1 MQSKRETLQAEAWSG
16 NVSRKGREVLNNARP
31 YIKAMT
37 SRLAAGLLVFL
48 VVTSGATALSSLA
61 PGSAAQLILGD
72 YATPEQIAQL
82 NSAYGYDLPVW
93 QRYLNWL
100 GDLLHGDLGVTLFS
114 QQPVIGVVF
123 ERAAVTFEIAFLAL
137 AVSLLGVPIAMFTA
151 SHPNRLADKVMRS
164 ISTVLLAVPTF
175 VIVVLLSYLFALVL
189 RWLPAT
195 GWVKFTDDPL
205 ANLWYVTLPVLC
217 LSLHQTAYLYRVARN
232 EFVATLQED
241 YIAVARAKGL
251 SLAYILF
258 HHVLRPA
265 MPQILT
271 VIGMSLTYMLAGS
284 FVVESYFAV
293 PGIGWTVLSAV
304 KSHDIPLVQAILS
317 LTVVIF
323 VVVFMLV
330 DIGYALIDPRVK
342 VS

>member
-1 MQSKRETLQAEAWSG
+1 MNSAM
-16 NVSRKGREVLNNARP
+16 P
-31 YIKAMT
+31 YIRAIS
-37 SRLAAGLLVFL
+37 SRLVTGVLVFL
-48 VVTSGATALSSLA
+48 LVTFSATALSSLA

-72 YATPEQIAQL
+72 YATPEQIAEL
-82 NSAYGYDLPVW
+82 NSAYGFDLPIW
-93 QRYLNWL
+93 QRYLEWL
-100 GDLLHGDLGVTLFS
+100 GNLLRGDLGLTMFS
-114 QQPVIGVVF
+114 QQPVLQVVL
-123 ERAAVTFEIAFLAL
+123 ERAAVTFEIAFLAM
-137 AVSLLGVPIAMFTA
+137 AVSLIGVPLAMYTA
-151 SHPNRLADKVMRS
+151 SHPGKLTDRVMRS
-164 ISTVLLAVPTF
+164 ISSVLLAVPTF
-175 VIVVLLSYLFALVL
+175 VIVVLFSYLFAMVL

-195 GWVKFTDDPL
+195 GWVKFTEDPI
-205 ANLWYVTLPVLC
+205 ANLWYVALPVMC
-217 LSLHQTAYLYRVARN
+217 LSMHQTAYLYRVARN
-232 EFVATLQED
+232 EFVTTLQED

-251 SLAYILF
+251 PLSYILF
-258 HHVLRPA
+258 HHALRPA

-271 VIGMSLTYMLAGS
+271 VMGLSLTYMLAGS

-330 DIGYALIDPRVK
+330 DLGYALIDPRVK

>member
-1 MQSKRETLQAEAWSG
+1 M
-16 NVSRKGREVLNNARP
+16 LNSAMP
-31 YIKAMT
+31 YIRAIA
-37 SRLAAGLLVFL
+37 SRLVAGTLVFL
-48 VVTSGATALSSLA
+48 LVTFSATALSSLA
-61 PGSAAQLILGD
+61 PGSAAQLILGE
-72 YATPEQIAQL
+72 YATPEQIATL
-82 NSAYGYDLPVW
+82 NATYGYDLPLW
-93 QRYLNWL
+93 QRYLTWL
-100 GDLLHGDLGVTLFS
+100 GDLLRGDLGLTMFS
-114 QQPVIGVVF
+114 QQPVLGVVL
-123 ERAAVTFEIAFLAL
+123 ERAAVTFEIAFLAM
-137 AVSLLGVPIAMFTA
+137 AVSLLGVPLAMYTA
-151 SHPNRLADKVMRS
+151 SHPGKLADKVMRS
-164 ISTVLLAVPTF
+164 VSTILLAVPTF

-195 GWVKFTDDPL
+195 GWARFTENPL
-205 ANLWYVTLPVLC
+205 ANLWYVALPVLC

-241 YIAVARAKGL
+241 YIQVARAKGL
-251 SLAYILF
+251 PLSYILF
-258 HHVLRPA
+258 HHALRPA

-271 VIGMSLTYMLAGS
+271 VMGLSLTYMLAGS

-323 VVVFMLV
+323 VIVFMLV
-330 DIGYALIDPRVK
+330 DLGYALIDPRVK

>member
-1 MQSKRETLQAEAWSG
+1 MF
-16 NVSRKGREVLNNARP
+16 
-31 YIKAMT
+31 
-37 SRLAAGLLVFL
+37 LLVTF
-48 VVTSGATALSSLA
+48 SATALSSLA
-61 PGSAAQLILGD
+61 PGSAAQLILGE
-72 YATPEQIAQL
+72 YATPEQIAEL
-82 NSAYGYDLPVW
+82 NRAYGYDLPVW

-100 GDLLHGDLGVTLFS
+100 GDLLRGDLGQTLFS
-114 QQPVIGVVF
+114 QQPVIEVVF

-137 AVSLLGVPIAMFTA
+137 LVSLVGVPIAMYTA
-151 SHPNRLADKVMRS
+151 SHTGKLLDKIMRS
-164 ISTVLLAVPTF
+164 ISSILLAVPTF
-175 VIVVLLSYLFALVL
+175 VIVVLFSYLFAIVL

-195 GWVKFTDDPL
+195 GWVTFTEDPL
-205 ANLWYVTLPVLC
+205 GNLWYVTLPVLC
-217 LSLHQTAYLYRVARN
+217 LSMHQTAYLYRVARN
-232 EFVATLQED
+232 EFVTTLQED
-241 YIAVARAKGL
+241 FIQAARAKGL
-251 SLAYILF
+251 PLGYILF
-258 HHVLRPA
+258 RHALRPA

-271 VIGMSLTYMLAGS
+271 VIGLSLTYMLAGS

-323 VVVFMLV
+323 VLVFILI

>member
-1 MQSKRETLQAEAWSG
+1 MNSAM
-16 NVSRKGREVLNNARP
+16 P
-31 YIKAMT
+31 YIRAIGT
-37 SRLAAGLLVFL
+37 RLVTGVLVFL
-48 VVTSGATALSSLA
+48 LVTFSATALSSLA

-72 YATPEQIAQL
+72 YATPEQIAPL
-82 NSAYGYDLPVW
+82 NSAYGFDLPIW
-93 QRYLNWL
+93 QRYLEWL
-100 GDLLHGDLGVTLFS
+100 GNLLRGDLGLTMFS
-114 QQPVIGVVF
+114 QQPVLQVVL
-123 ERAAVTFEIAFLAL
+123 ERAAVTFEIAFLAM
-137 AVSLLGVPIAMFTA
+137 AVSLIGVPLAMYTA
-151 SHPNRLADKVMRS
+151 SHPGRLADRVMRS
-164 ISTVLLAVPTF
+164 ISSVLLAVPTF
-175 VIVVLLSYLFALVL
+175 VIVVLFSYLFAMVL

-195 GWVKFTDDPL
+195 GWVKFTDDPI
-205 ANLWYVTLPVLC
+205 ANLWYVALPVMC
-217 LSLHQTAYLYRVARN
+217 LSMHQTAYLYRVARN
-232 EFVATLQED
+232 EFVTTLQED

-251 SLAYILF
+251 PLSYILF
-258 HHVLRPA
+258 HHALRPA

-271 VIGMSLTYMLAGS
+271 VMGLSLTYMLAGS

-330 DIGYALIDPRVK
+330 DLGYALIDPRVK